1 MEIVSLNQNLE
12 NKNKLSARHLIYFV
26 AFLFTLHVTPAVYVI
41 SNFISKYISES
52 KVGFVYST
60 ASIITILILIFLR
73 PVLIRFGNYKTFI
86 ITLLIE
92 LAMLSI
98 LLIPNIDYRFLIT
111 ALIISFITHA
121 TAFLHLD
128 IFISHYSTF
137 KDTGVVRSAFLM
149 AQNMAFVAGPLLA
162 GVMLNDQDYWKIF
175 TFGIVVLI
183 PTILISMKYLKNFK
197 DPIYIKTELF
207 KTAIRVINN
216 KDLYNAVGI
225 NSLIRVFYAGMIIYT
240 PIFLTLHI
248 GFTLSETSSIIGIA
262 LIAFLVFTNAL
273 GYISDNILGE
283 KELLVAGFCIMAL
296 ATATMSF
303 VDTKSFI
310 LWSVILFTTRI
321 GASMVEMMGESYFF
335 KKIEESDLN
344 MVSFYRMLRP
354 AMYVIFPAF
363 ASFLLLFINI
373 KYLFLILGILMLY
386 GVKYSL
392 AIKDTR

>member
-60 ASIITILILIFLR
+60 ASIITIIILIFLR

-92 LAMLSI
+92 LSMLSI

-197 DPIYIKTELF
+197 DPIY
-207 KTAIRVINN
+207 
-216 KDLYNAVGI
+216 
-225 NSLIRVFYAGMIIYT
+225 
-240 PIFLTLHI
+240 
-248 GFTLSETSSIIGIA
+248 
-262 LIAFLVFTNAL
+262 
-273 GYISDNILGE
+273 
-283 KELLVAGFCIMAL
+283 MA
-296 ATATMSF
+296 
-303 VDTKSFI
+303 
-310 LWSVILFTTRI
+310 
-321 GASMVEMMGESYFF
+321 
-335 KKIEESDLN
+335 
-344 MVSFYRMLRP
+344 
-354 AMYVIFPAF
+354 
-363 ASFLLLFINI
+363 
-373 KYLFLILGILMLY
+373 
-386 GVKYSL
+386 
-392 AIKDTR
+392 